1 MDRKRVTA
9 PPPREPDDKSDE
21 EDKGGEEKK
30 GEKYGKH
37 AKMPVLV
44 SDMYKEVEIPELKE
58 FNPEDIKLDGTIIA
72 VGKRRTGKTWVFRNL
87 MYLMKDK
94 FKAGICFF
102 EGFAE

>member
-1 MDRKRVTA
+1 MNRKRVTA

-21 EDKGGEEKK
+21 DEEEKK
-30 GEKYGKH
+30 CNEKYGKH